1 MLTWSFRVFIK
12 IIACFFV
19 LVYPTCLAGGVKTVA
34 KFRAFVAVND
44 VLPMQRVFAVH
55 RIMNNWLYPYNR
67 AWNGE
72 RSTRIAEARNNGQNY
87 RFSKLLSYPH
97 KDWSKWG
104 IFDYFSERWHL
115 RSTLMK
121 QVGNRHLTDLWAVLV
136 QGHGR
141 IIAPEFYVAHR

>member
-34 KFRAFVAVND
+34 KFRAFVAAND
-44 VLPMQRVFAVH
+44 VLPMQRIFAVH

-72 RSTRIAEARNNGQNY
+72 RSTRIAEARNNGQKY
-87 RFSKLLSYPH
+87 CFSELLSCPR
-97 KDWSKWG
+97 KDW
-104 IFDYFSERWHL
+104 FERWTSASFFPKMTLEVPLMDRPEIGIYLTYGLFL
-115 RSTLMK
+115 RKGM
-121 QVGNRHLTDLWAVLV
+121 D
-136 QGHGR
+136 
-141 IIAPEFYVAHR
+141 IIAPDFFVAHR